1 MTSQIDTSTIDVLY
15 PIAGQDNDSQGFRD
29 NFNNI
34 VGALVTAKEEITTL
48 QQKAVLS
55 SDLTNNTVVVNDLS
69 GSSIQNG
76 TFKQFYQEVYAD
88 ATASESSMDIDL
100 NNGSFQSFVM
110 QTNITFTFRNWPGP
124 NPSDPSSSVEGVP
137 YQHGIV
143 RVLLSSNLAG
153 TVREATFTSE
163 NNGTVKPGVSNINPN
178 GWAMTTGGS
187 PRPKITVPGQLTRTV
202 LEEVSPST
210 PTVLPLNDI
219 NGIRPG
225 LSVAFTPADA
235 TARSATVDTVDINA
249 NTVTLKD
256 ILPEEAS
263 PPTVLN
269 GTTITFNYAGGACL
283 IEAFSPD
290 GGNTVYINQL
300 SNF

>member
-34 VGALVTAKEEITTL
+34 VGALNTAKDEIETL
-48 QQKAVLS
+48 QTKAILS
-55 SDLTNNTVVVNDLS
+55 SDLTNNTVVTNDLS
-69 GSSIQNG
+69 GSSIKNG
-76 TFKQFYQEVYAD
+76 TYKQFYQEIYAD

-100 NNGSFQSFVM
+100 ENGSFQSFIM

-153 TVREATFTSE
+153 TAREATFTSE

-178 GWAMTTGGS
+178 GWTMSEGGS
-187 PRPKITVPGQLTRTV
+187 PRPKLRVPGQIVRTTT
-202 LEEVSPST
+202 EEVSPST
-210 PTVLPLNDI
+210 PTVIPLNDI

-225 LSVAFTPADA
+225 LSVTFTPADA
-235 TARSATVDTVDINA
+235 TARTATVDTVDVNA

-256 ILPEEAS
+256 ILPAELS
-263 PPTVLN
+263 PPTILN
-269 GTTITFNYAGGACL
+269 GASITFNYTGGACL